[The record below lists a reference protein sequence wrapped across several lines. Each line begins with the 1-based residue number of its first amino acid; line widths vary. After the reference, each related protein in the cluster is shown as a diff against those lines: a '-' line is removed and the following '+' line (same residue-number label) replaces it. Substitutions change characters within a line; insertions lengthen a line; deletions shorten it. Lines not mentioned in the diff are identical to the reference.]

1 MRINNPEVFQL
12 LMDDKENA
20 SKEKSEFRSLGFIL
34 MIVAFV
40 LTVLMGIIIL
50 IG

>member
-1 MRINNPEVFQL
+1 MNNTGSEAFQQI
-12 LMDDKENA
+12 MDNKENT

-34 MIVAFV
+34 MVIALV
-40 LTVLMGIIIL
+40 LTVLLGIKIL